1 MMGKSRIKLAVKFTV
16 FVLVTCFFVNM
27 VNEWLKPK
35 YYYNQTWPATNTFL
49 DFYKLKKN
57 SVDVL
62 FFGSSHAVCSFN
74 PQVLYDT
81 YGITSYNL
89 GSEQQS
95 MVVSYFWLQEALK
108 YQQPKVVVLDTYMLH
123 KFGAVFVYNE
133 MNCSEGAV
141 RKAMDCMRPSLTK
154 WQDVKEI
161 ARIDPTQ
168 NALSYFLPNLRY
180 HTRWTELGED
190 DFTESAMIDHG
201 GIKGFTV
208 LGGGV
213 DESQTY
219 TPFTEADAATAE
231 ADAMVGS
238 AAEYLDKIVSLCSEK
253 GIDLI
258 LTNIPC
264 AEPIGRYASTKQ
276 YADAHGVP
284 YYDFNE
290 ETYYYAINYDPTRD
304 LLSHPSYFGAEK
316 ITNFFGQ
323 LLTETYVI
331 APREDASFIKS
342 GENYQHQLKNIQ
354 LQYASDSVQL
364 LDLLQD
370 DTYTLF
376 VFAPTS
382 YSSYLSDDVMNCL
395 FALGFTTE
403 LRDMPDGWHYCAVK
417 DGNQITEKITDQ
429 DFSFSGPFRDGF
441 SHYSFCVDTTL
452 MIPESQTYS
461 LKIDG
466 AEYGCRA
473 DGIQI
478 VVYDRD
484 LKTVVTK
491 VTLNTNNEEATMTHN

>member
-1 MMGKSRIKLAVKFTV
+1 MGKSRIRLAVKFTV
-16 FVLVTCFFVNM
+16 FVLVTCFCVNM

-49 DFYKLKKN
+49 DFYELEKN

-62 FFGSSHAVCSFN
+62 FLGSSHAVCSFN
-74 PQVLYDT
+74 PQVLYDN

-95 MVVSYFWLQEALK
+95 IVVSYFWLQEALK
-108 YQQPKVVVLDTYMLH
+108 YQQPKAVVLDTYMLH
-123 KFGAVFVYNE
+123 KFGAVYVYNE

-154 WQDVKEI
+154 WQAVKEI

-208 LGGGV
+208 FGGGV
-213 DESQTY
+213 DTSQTY
-219 TPFTEADAATAE
+219 TLFTETDAAAAGAE
-231 ADAMVGS
+231 GMVGS
-238 AAEYLDKIVSLCSEK
+238 AAEYLDKIVSLCNER

-264 AEPIGRYASTKQ
+264 AEPIGRYVATKQ

-290 ETYYYAINYDPTRD
+290 ETYYQAIGYDPAQD

-316 ITNFFGQ
+316 ITNFFGK
-323 LLTETYVI
+323 LLTEEYGI
-331 APREDASFIKS
+331 EPREDASFIKS
-342 GENYQHQLKNIQ
+342 GENYQHQLKNVQ
-354 LQYASDSVQL
+354 LQYTSDSIEF

-370 DTYTLF
+370 DRYTLF
-376 VFAPTS
+376 VFAPTA
-382 YSSYLSDDVMNCL
+382 YSAYLNDDIMDRL

-403 LRDMPDGWHYCAVK
+403 LRDVSDGWHYCAVK
-417 DGNQITEKITDQ
+417 DGDTVTEQITNQ
-429 DFSFSGPFRDGF
+429 DLAFSGAFRNGL
-441 SHYSFCVDTTL
+441 SNYSFCVDTSI

-461 LKIDG
+461 MQIDG
-466 AEYGCRA
+466 TECGRRA

-478 VVYDRD
+478 VVYDND
-484 LKTVVTK
+484 LKTIVTK
-491 VTLNTNNEEATMTHN
+491 VTINTNDQEVPMTHY

>member
-1 MMGKSRIKLAVKFTV
+1 MGKSRIRLAVKFTV
-16 FVLVTCFFVNM
+16 FVLVTCFCVNM

-49 DFYKLKKN
+49 DFYELEKN

-62 FFGSSHAVCSFN
+62 FLGSSHAVCSFN
-74 PQVLYDT
+74 PQVLYDN

-95 MVVSYFWLQEALK
+95 IVVSYFWLQEALK
-108 YQQPKVVVLDTYMLH
+108 YQQPKAVVLDTYMLH
-123 KFGAVFVYNE
+123 KFGAVYVYNE

-154 WQDVKEI
+154 WQAAKEI
-161 ARIDPTQ
+161 ARIDSTQ

-208 LGGGV
+208 FGGGV
-213 DESQTY
+213 DTSQTY
-219 TPFTEADAATAE
+219 TPFTETDAAAAGAE
-231 ADAMVGS
+231 GMVGS
-238 AAEYLDKIVSLCSEK
+238 AAEYLDKIVSLCNER

-264 AEPIGRYASTKQ
+264 AEPIGRYVATKQ

-290 ETYYYAINYDPTRD
+290 ETYYQAIGYDPAQD

-316 ITNFFGQ
+316 ITNFFGK
-323 LLTETYVI
+323 LLTEEYGI
-331 APREDASFIKS
+331 EPREDASFIKS
-342 GENYQHQLKNIQ
+342 GENYQHQLKNVQ
-354 LQYASDSVQL
+354 LQYTSDSIEF

-370 DTYTLF
+370 DRYTLF
-376 VFAPTS
+376 VFAPTA
-382 YSSYLSDDVMNCL
+382 YSAYLNDDIMDRL

-403 LRDMPDGWHYCAVK
+403 LRDVSDGWHYCAVK
-417 DGNQITEKITDQ
+417 DGDTVTEQITNQ
-429 DFSFSGPFRDGF
+429 DLAFSGAFRNGL
-441 SHYSFCVDTTL
+441 SNYSFCVDTSI

-461 LKIDG
+461 MQIDG
-466 AEYGCRA
+466 TECGRRA

-478 VVYDRD
+478 VVYDND
-484 LKTVVTK
+484 LKTIVTK
-491 VTLNTNNEEATMTHN
+491 VTINTNDQEVPMTHY

>member
-1 MMGKSRIKLAVKFTV
+1 MGKSRIRLAVKFTV
-16 FVLVTCFFVNM
+16 FVLVTCFCVNM

-49 DFYKLKKN
+49 DFYELEKN

-62 FFGSSHAVCSFN
+62 FLGSSHAVCSFN
-74 PQVLYDT
+74 PQVLYDN

-95 MVVSYFWLQEALK
+95 IVVSYFWLQEALK
-108 YQQPKVVVLDTYMLH
+108 YQQPKAVVLDTYMLH
-123 KFGAVFVYNE
+123 KFGAVYVYNE

-154 WQDVKEI
+154 WQAAKEI
-161 ARIDPTQ
+161 ARIDSTQ

-190 DFTESAMIDHG
+190 DFTESAMIDYG

-208 LGGGV
+208 FGGGV
-213 DESQTY
+213 DTSQTY
-219 TPFTEADAATAE
+219 TPFTETDAAAAGAE
-231 ADAMVGS
+231 GMVGS
-238 AAEYLDKIVSLCSEK
+238 AAEYLDKIVSLCNER

-264 AEPIGRYASTKQ
+264 AEPIGRYVATKQ

-290 ETYYYAINYDPTRD
+290 ETYYQAIGYDPAQD

-316 ITNFFGQ
+316 ITNFFGK
-323 LLTETYVI
+323 LLTEEYGI
-331 APREDASFIKS
+331 EPREDASFIKS
-342 GENYQHQLKNIQ
+342 GENYQHQLKNVQ
-354 LQYASDSVQL
+354 LQYTSDSIEF

-370 DTYTLF
+370 DRYTLF
-376 VFAPTS
+376 VFAPTA
-382 YSSYLSDDVMNCL
+382 YSAYLNDDIMDRL

-403 LRDMPDGWHYCAVK
+403 LRDVSDGWHYCAVK
-417 DGNQITEKITDQ
+417 DGDTVTEQITNQ
-429 DFSFSGPFRDGF
+429 DLAFSGAFRNGL
-441 SHYSFCVDTTL
+441 SNYSFCVDTSI

-461 LKIDG
+461 MQIDG
-466 AEYGCRA
+466 TECGRRA

-478 VVYDRD
+478 VVYDND
-484 LKTVVTK
+484 LKTIVTK
-491 VTLNTNNEEATMTHN
+491 VTINTNDQEVPMTHY

>member
-1 MMGKSRIKLAVKFTV
+1 MGKSRIRLAVKFTV
-16 FVLVTCFFVNM
+16 FVLVTCFCVNM

-49 DFYKLKKN
+49 DFYELEKN

-62 FFGSSHAVCSFN
+62 FLGSSHAVCSFN
-74 PQVLYDT
+74 PQVLYDN

-95 MVVSYFWLQEALK
+95 IVVSYFWLQEALK
-108 YQQPKVVVLDTYMLH
+108 YQQPKAVVLDTYMLH
-123 KFGAVFVYNE
+123 KFGAVYVYNE

-154 WQDVKEI
+154 WQAVKEI

-208 LGGGV
+208 FGGGV
-213 DESQTY
+213 DTSQTY
-219 TPFTEADAATAE
+219 TPFTETDAAAAGAE
-231 ADAMVGS
+231 GMVGS
-238 AAEYLDKIVSLCSEK
+238 AAEYLDKIVSLCDEN

-264 AEPIGRYASTKQ
+264 AEPIGRYVATKQ

-290 ETYYYAINYDPTRD
+290 ETYYQAIGYDPAQD

-316 ITNFFGQ
+316 ITNFFGK
-323 LLTETYVI
+323 LLTEEYGI
-331 APREDASFIKS
+331 EPREDASFIKS
-342 GENYQHQLKNIQ
+342 GENYQHQLKNVQ
-354 LQYASDSVQL
+354 LQYTSDSIEF

-370 DTYTLF
+370 DRYTLF
-376 VFAPTS
+376 VFAPTA
-382 YSSYLSDDVMNCL
+382 YSAYLNDDIMDRL

-403 LRDMPDGWHYCAVK
+403 LRDVSDGWHYCAVK
-417 DGNQITEKITDQ
+417 DGDTVTEQITNQ
-429 DFSFSGPFRDGF
+429 DLAFSGAFRNGL
-441 SHYSFCVDTTL
+441 SNYSFCVDTSI

-461 LKIDG
+461 MQIDG
-466 AEYGCRA
+466 TECGRRA

-478 VVYDRD
+478 VVYDND
-484 LKTVVTK
+484 LKTIVTK
-491 VTLNTNNEEATMTHN
+491 VTINTNDQEVPMTHY